1 MKIDGTFDGI
11 SGSIRKCTVKM
22 TLVNSHIKEAK
33 PRDTDYKLADGG
45 GMYLLIKKNGSKY
58 WRLDYRFRGK
68 RKTLA
73 IGVYPEVSLKDAR
86 EKRRLAKIQLSND
99 QDPAEIR
106 KEEKRARE
114 LNCFEDVA
122 RQWWVHHK
130 DTWSADH
137 AARVLKRLE
146 DNAFKDLG
154 HLPVDQITPKQV
166 IATVRKIEARGAL
179 DVANRVKQAIS
190 ATCRFAIQQ
199 GIATNNPAGDLDG
212 IVKQRKVQ
220 HRASLPREELPQF
233 LKSLETYSDRG
244 RMLTQRAIKLLLLTF
259 VRSGEL
265 RGARW
270 DEFDLKDKVWRISA
284 DRMKMRNEH
293 LVPLSRQAL
302 EVLELLKPMTGKYD
316 LVFPSERQRDKVM
329 SDNTMRRAIFKL
341 GYDGTH
347 EGKSKAVPHGFR
359 ATASSILN
367 ETGFNPD
374 AIERQLAHKESNSV
388 RAAYTHHARY
398 IDERREMM
406 QWWADYLDAMR
417 ASGSV
422 VPIFSKAVNH

>member
-1 MKIDGTFDGI
+1 
-11 SGSIRKCTVKM
+11 M
-22 TLVNSHIKEAK
+22 TLTNTRIKAAK
-33 PRDTDYKLADGG
+33 PRSGSYKMADGG
-45 GMYLLIKKNGSKY
+45 GMYLLIKKSGHKY

-73 IGVYPEVSLKDAR
+73 LGVYPEVSLKDAR
-86 EKRRLAKIQLSND
+86 EKRRQAKIHLDNN
-99 QDPAEIR
+99 QDPGEVR
-106 KEEKRARE
+106 KEEKQAKQIDD
-114 LNCFEDVA
+114 FEAVA
-122 RQWWVHHK
+122 RQWWEHNK
-130 DTWSADH
+130 DTWTPRH
-137 AARVLKRLE
+137 AARVLRRLE
-146 DNAFKDLG
+146 SNAFRDLG
-154 HLPVDQITPKQV
+154 YLYIDEITPKRV
-166 IATVRKIEARGAL
+166 IATIRKIEARGAL
-179 DVANRVKQAIS
+179 DVANRVKQAIH
-190 ATCRFAIQQ
+190 AVCRFAIQQ

-212 IVKQRKVQ
+212 IVRQRRAR
-220 HRASLPREELPQF
+220 HWASLPREELPPF
-233 LKSLETYSDRG
+233 LKALETYSDRG

-270 DEFDLKDKVWRISA
+270 EEFDLRDKVWRISA

-302 EVLELLKPMTGKYD
+302 EVVELLRGMTGRYD
-316 LVFPSERQRDKVM
+316 LVFPSERNRTREM

-374 AIERQLAHKESNSV
+374 AIERQLAHKERNSV
-388 RAAYTHHARY
+388 RAAYTYHARY
-398 IDERREMM
+398 LDERRTMM
-406 QWWADYLDAMR
+406 QWWADYLDEMR
-417 ASGSV
+417 VSGKV
-422 VPIFSKAVNH
+422 IPIFSKAANS